1 MVKFLLTLDEDL
13 LTQAGES
20 TSKNISRR
28 FLLQLLF
35 SSLGLTLAVSPQV
48 SSSIE
53 QHGSVVSEDL
63 IKVFE
68 NTMSPNWELYHTGGA
83 ARVVHGLDMWIKEMT
98 NLSRL
103 AQGTGWHKST
113 LVLLTM
119 GYQLQSC
126 VLRDMMNYAQATVA
140 YQKAFHVAQEL
151 DDVELM
157 ASALARQGVTLI
169 QQERPKEAII
179 YLSGALDIINAHHA
193 PLLKGHIFQALSEAY
208 AKNQQ
213 SQESWYHIGQAET
226 YLGKQEH
233 TQERSLIRGVTQASL
248 SAQKGVNAVLLQECG
263 QAITLMMKASPPMT
277 LH

>member
-1 MVKFLLTLDEDL
+1 
-13 LTQAGES
+13 
-20 TSKNISRR
+20 
-28 FLLQLLF
+28 
-35 SSLGLTLAVSPQV
+35 
-48 SSSIE
+48 
-53 QHGSVVSEDL
+53 
-63 IKVFE
+63 
-68 NTMSPNWELYHTGGA
+68 
-83 ARVVHGLDMWIKEMT
+83 
-98 NLSRL
+98 
-103 AQGTGWHKST
+103 
-113 LVLLTM
+113 M

-126 VLRDMMNYAQATVA
+126 VLRDMMNCAQATVA

-248 SAQKGVNAVLLQECG
+248 SAQKGVNAVLLQEYG
-263 QAITLMMKASPPMT
+263 QAIRLIDESLTTYDPALIRGRGRLLAQKAEACYGLGILDDCISHALTAVTLARSAGSRKTEDRIKT
-277 LH
+277 LHTKLAQSPWRKEQSVSQLEKALSTP